1 MRERTP
7 GVGSFLSSS
16 RALPGAYYSDSGG
29 VWRSIGTPPPQVQNF
44 GKIWNQIWNP
54 HPSGTGKKK
63 IILFILFKLL

>member
-29 VWRSIGTPPPQVQNF
+29 VWRSIGPPPPTSPKFWKNLESDLEPTSF
-44 GKIWNQIWNP
+44 WNWEKENY
-54 HPSGTGKKK
+54 
-63 IILFILFKLL
+63 FIF